1 MSARDSP
8 STQRLGWHWLWFLPL
23 CAMVLFVVER
33 HTVGLAFTIL
43 KLGYQRW
50 SWGGLF
56 SPSAYFCLSL
66 LWLSVAGPL
75 VGLSYIA
82 TLVKSPNEL
91 KARKRWLHSVLLVV
105 GIFLL
110 PFITDALMW
119 GSFPFNIDDQG
130 VSRLRLIP
138 FIPWPS
144 SAFGEY

>member
-1 MSARDSP
+1 MSAQDSP
-8 STQRLGWHWLWFLPL
+8 GTQRLGWHWLWFLPL
-23 CAMVLFVVER
+23 CGIVLLVVER
-33 HTVGLAFTIL
+33 HTVGLAFAIL

-56 SPSAYFCLSL
+56 SPSAYFCLSV

-82 TLVKSPNEL
+82 ALVKSPNEL
-91 KARKRWLHSVLLVV
+91 KARQRWLHSVLLVV